1 MDDIQRIPVI
11 QGEERAKALRVLEA
25 HGFKVKPS
33 ESKEE
38 STSKTISF
46 FGKRTERMIIG

>member
-25 HGFKVKPS
+25 HGFKVKPADA
-33 ESKEE
+33 KEE
-38 STSKTISF
+38 SSSKTISF
-46 FGKRTERMIIG
+46 FGRRTERMIIG